1 MAKLI
6 GYEFLREHL
15 NTGAFPLARPAAIF
29 PVTKM
34 TPMGDYLQV
43 PAHVAPAGDDPLDH
57 LLFALKHEGLEMQ
70 SAILALKQI
79 DAADVA
85 EAFTKSPS
93 SYYLR
98 QVGYLWELANQSQL
112 GGVPAAQGGYEL
124 LFDPDD
130 FITSDIHIR
139 SPQWR
144 IVFNGLGSPEFC
156 PTVRRTSALQA
167 LLDQRILD
175 AAASFIDGLPQ
186 SVLERAVRWAYLSE
200 TRGSYE
206 IEREMPTESKE
217 QAFAALLAQAHEMQ
231 PITEEYLVGLQQI
244 AVTNPLLHA
253 HEFRNEQNWLRGPL
267 PGVLGVTYVPPPP
280 DQMMNVMRNIM
291 DMANGAFGGNGGVAK
306 TGIDPIVMG
315 AVVSFGFVYA
325 HPFMDG
331 NGRLSRFLF
340 HRMVC
345 GSGQLKNGMVLPISV
360 AMKRNETAYLQALQ
374 AFSKPAREAWDV
386 TWIDGDKFDLKFTGE
401 PEVYQYWD
409 ATAAAEFGLRMAQE
423 SLDKDLRAE
432 GDYLATFDRVYG
444 AVNGAI
450 DMASNDMALLVQLA
464 VQNGGV
470 IPNNRIKKYVA
481 KGHPIQVLHL
491 AQQAIADAYEN
502 EPSAARQE
510 RVEALPG
517 LRDTA
522 GASYIF
528 WQHAVDAI
536 EDFGSPD
543 DVHWPEVHLGVARE
557 GIAKGQAPQDII
569 DALALHSPGA
579 VTAAGQS
586 AIKLLVNG
594 VWDAAQRHE
603 PGDRP
608 AEGGPSLS

>member
-1 MAKLI
+1 
-6 GYEFLREHL
+6 
-15 NTGAFPLARPAAIF
+15 
-29 PVTKM
+29 
-34 TPMGDYLQV
+34 MGDYLQV
-43 PAHVAPAGDDPLDH
+43 PAHVAPQGDDSLEH

-70 SAILALKQI
+70 AAILALKKI
-79 DAADVA
+79 DGAQVVD
-85 EAFTKSPS
+85 AFSKSPS
-93 SYYLR
+93 SHYIR
-98 QVGYLWELANQSQL
+98 QAGYLWELANKREL
-112 GGVPAAQGGYEL
+112 EGIPAAQGGYEL
-124 LFDPDD
+124 LFDPTE
-130 FITSDIHIR
+130 FVTSEVHVR
-139 SPQWR
+139 SPRWR
-144 IVFNGLGSPEFC
+144 VSFNGIGEPDCC
-156 PTVRRTSALQA
+156 PTVRRTPQLQS
-167 LLDQRILD
+167 LLDLRTLD
-175 AAASFIDGLPQ
+175 AAAKFVDELSPA
-186 SVLERAVRWAYLSE
+186 VLDRAVRWAYLSE

-217 QAFAALLAQAHEMQ
+217 QAFAALLAQAHEAQ
-231 PITEEYLVGLQQI
+231 PITEDYLAGLQQM
-244 AVTNPLLHA
+244 AVTNRLLQA
-253 HEFRNEQNWLRGPL
+253 HEFRGEQNWLRGPL
-267 PGVLGVTYVPPPP
+267 PGVLGATYVPPPP
-280 DQMMNVMRNIM
+280 DQMLKVMRSIM
-291 DMANGAFGGNGGVAK
+291 DMANAALEVRSGAPKN
-306 TGIDPIVMG
+306 GIDPIVMG

-360 AMKRNETAYLQALQ
+360 AMKRNEAAYLQALQ
-374 AFSKPAREAWDV
+374 VFSKPAREAWDV
-386 TWIDGDKFDLKFTGE
+386 TWIDGDQFDLKFTGE

-423 SLDKDLRAE
+423 ALDKDLRSE

-450 DMASNDMALLVQLA
+450 DMASNDMSLLVQLS

-481 KGHPIQVLHL
+481 KGHPIQLLHR
-491 AQQAIADAYEN
+491 AQQAIAEAYEK

-517 LRDTA
+517 LRDKA
-522 GASYIF
+522 GAPYIF

-536 EDFGSPD
+536 EDFGSPA
-543 DVHWPEVHLGVARE
+543 DVHWPQVHLDVARE
-557 GIAKGQAPQDII
+557 GIEKGQARQDII
-569 DALALHSPGA
+569 DALNLHSPGA

-594 VWDAAQRHE
+594 VWDAAQRQE
-603 PGDRP
+603 PTDGP
-608 AEGGPSLS
+608 AEGGPSIS

>member
-1 MAKLI
+1 MPKLI

-15 NTGAFPLARPAAIF
+15 NTGAFPLGRPAAIF
-29 PVTKM
+29 PVTKV

-43 PAHVAPAGDDPLDH
+43 PAHVAPAGDGPLDH

-70 SAILALKQI
+70 SAILALKKI
-79 DAADVA
+79 DGAEVA

-93 SYYLR
+93 SSYIR
-98 QVGYLWELANQSQL
+98 QAGYLWELANQSQL
-112 GGVPAAQGGYEL
+112 GGIPAAQGGYEL
-124 LFDPDD
+124 LFDPNE
-130 FITSDIHIR
+130 FITSDVHIR

-175 AAASFIDGLPQ
+175 AAADFVDGLPQ
-186 SVLERAVRWAYLSE
+186 SVLDRAVRWAYLSE
-200 TRGSYE
+200 TRGSYQ

-217 QAFAALLAQAHEMQ
+217 QAFAALLAQAHETQ
-231 PITEEYLVGLQQI
+231 LITEDYLAGLQQI
-244 AVTNPLLHA
+244 AVTNRLLHA

-280 DQMMNVMRNIM
+280 DQMMKLMRNIM
-291 DMANGAFGGNGGVAK
+291 NMANAAFAGGGGGAK
-306 TGIDPIVMG
+306 MGIDPIVMG
-315 AVVSFGFVYA
+315 AVVSCAFVYA

-345 GSGQLKNGMVLPISV
+345 GSGQLKSGLVLPISV
-360 AMKRNETAYLQALQ
+360 AMKRNEAEYLQTLQ
-374 AFSKPAREAWDV
+374 AFSKPAREAWEV
-386 TWIDGDKFDLKFTGE
+386 TWIDGDHFDLQFKGE

-423 SLDKDLRAE
+423 ALDKDLRSE
-432 GDYLATFDRVYG
+432 GDYLARYDRVHA

-450 DMASNDMALLVQLA
+450 DMGSNDMALLVQLA
-464 VQNGGV
+464 IQNAGV
-470 IPNNRIKKYVA
+470 IPNNRIRQYVA
-481 KGHPIQVLHL
+481 KGHPLPALHR
-491 AQQAIADAYEN
+491 AQTAIAEAYEA
-502 EPSAARQE
+502 EPSAERQE
-510 RVEALPG
+510 RLYALSG
-517 LRDTA
+517 LRETA

-536 EDFGSPD
+536 EEARTAV
-543 DVHWPEVHLGVARE
+543 DVPWSAVHLQVARE
-557 GIAKGQAPQDII
+557 SFQKGQTLEEVIG
-569 DALALHSPGA
+569 ALVAHSPGA
-579 VTAAGQS
+579 VTAAGQAS
-586 AIKLLVNG
+586 VKIVVNG
-594 VWDAAQRHE
+594 AWDELQRQE
-603 PGDRP
+603 L
-608 AEGGPSLS
+608 AERGPSPSE